1 MPNILLNRGKRL
13 ESPRNR
19 IEGKLVWGSGEKYK
33 EEEDEEAMKKKR
45 KNGGSSTWGS
55 GR

>member
-33 EEEDEEAMKKKR
+33 EEEEDEEEMKKKR
-45 KNGGSSTWGS
+45 KNGGSSTWG
-55 GR
+55 